1 MKSIVFFN
9 NKGGVGKTSLVYHL
23 SWAYAEL
30 GYKVIAADLDPQANL
45 TSMFLE
51 EERLEELWPESEHS
65 DGVLGAINPI
75 LTGTGDIGTATV
87 EAVSQNLGLIVGDL
101 GLSRFEDMLSSAW
114 PDCSDGKE
122 PAFRQTSA
130 FYRIVEEAAE
140 AMDAD
145 LALIDVGPNL
155 GAINRAA
162 IIAADCV
169 AIPLAPDLFSLQG
182 LRNLGPELRRWR
194 GHWKSRLQMNPSPK
208 LSLPEAN
215 MRPIGYIIMQH
226 AVRKDRPVKAYE
238 KWMKRIPEEYR
249 QSVLNTST
257 EKFDTITDDPQCLAM
272 LKNYRSLMP
281 MAMEARKPMFSLT
294 PADGAI
300 GAHMSAVKDCYK
312 DFQTLAK
319 RIADTVEVSLD

>member
-1 MKSIVFFN
+1 
-9 NKGGVGKTSLVYHL
+9 
-23 SWAYAEL
+23 
-30 GYKVIAADLDPQANL
+30 
-45 TSMFLE
+45 
-51 EERLEELWPESEHS
+51 
-65 DGVLGAINPI
+65 
-75 LTGTGDIGTATV
+75 
-87 EAVSQNLGLIVGDL
+87 
-101 GLSRFEDMLSSAW
+101 
-114 PDCSDGKE
+114 
-122 PAFRQTSA
+122 
-130 FYRIVEEAAE
+130 
-140 AMDAD
+140 
-145 LALIDVGPNL
+145 
-155 GAINRAA
+155 
-162 IIAADCV
+162 
-169 AIPLAPDLFSLQG
+169 
-182 LRNLGPELRRWR
+182 
-194 GHWKSRLQMNPSPK
+194 MNPSPK